1 MKFRFQKNICKSLIA
16 LGLIFI
22 SSTIFA
28 HGMDEPGPH
37 QGQIQMPSTYHTEI
51 LIENSQDVKVYLLDI
66 DFKNPVTDKSE
77 ALVVYESGRTKVDM
91 PCMAE
96 NDYFI
101 CRTRQTLN
109 FKRGKLRV
117 KSHREEAKGNDVF
130 YELPLKKW
138 KKPATKAKKKAL
150 QKSHR

>member
-16 LGLIFI
+16 LGFIF
-22 SSTIFA
+22 STHKLFA

-37 QGQIQMPSTYHTEI
+37 QGQVQMPGTYHTEI
-51 LIENSQDVKVYLLDI
+51 LIENKQDVKVYLLDI
-66 DFKNPVTDKSE
+66 DFKNPVTEKSE
-77 ALVVYESGRTKVDM
+77 VLAVFESGRTKVDM

-109 FKRGKLRV
+109 FKRGTIRI
-117 KSHREEAKGNDVF
+117 KSHREEAKGADAI
-130 YELPLKKW
+130 YDLPLKEW
-138 KKPATKAKKKAL
+138 KKPATKAKKKSL
-150 QKSHR
+150 QKSHH

>member
-1 MKFRFQKNICKSLIA
+1 MKFGFQKNLCNSLIT
-16 LGLIFI
+16 LGFI
-22 SSTIFA
+22 LSANSLFA

-37 QGQIQMPSTYHTEI
+37 QGRVQMPSTYHTEI

-66 DFKNPVTDKSE
+66 EFKNPVTEKSE
-77 ALVVYESGRTKVDM
+77 VLAVFESGRTKVDM

-109 FKRGKLRV
+109 FKRGKLRI
-117 KSHREEAKGNDVF
+117 KSHREDAKGSDVI
-130 YELPLKKW
+130 YDLPLKEW
-138 KKPATKAKKKAL
+138 KKPATKARKKSL
-150 QKSHR
+150 QKSHH